1 MTGVM
6 RVSAK
11 ELVEQA
17 VHEMFDRRDAAAVDR
32 YWSPGY
38 IEHSIVGADGLR
50 GLRDLAGSL
59 PEGFRH
65 ARTRVIADRDLVVAH
80 GRYEGLGAEP
90 IVAFD
95 VWSVDHGKIVE
106 HWDAHQAWAAET
118 VSGHTMLD
126 GPTEITSPSSTAA
139 SRQLVEGFADLIMMG
154 RDRTQIGRFFE
165 GDRFV
170 QHNPQ
175 IADGVSGLGQAIQ
188 TGVWEAVV
196 DKVHRIIAEG
206 EFVFTQGEGLLR
218 GVPTAFYDLFRVEN
232 DRLAEHWDVVFTKP
246 AELAHGNGLFRPAG
260 RPPACGRPTAA
271 VASTCDARIRVTTRT
286 QPAVPTVVLDDQAD
300 LV

>member
-1 MTGVM
+1 
-6 RVSAK
+6 VSAK

-17 VHEMFDRRDAAAVDR
+17 VHELFDRRDAAAVDR

-59 PEGFRH
+59 PEGFRR

-80 GRYEGLGAEP
+80 GRYEGLGAGP

-95 VWSVDHGKIVE
+95 VWRVDHDKIVE
-106 HWDAHQAWAAET
+106 HWDAHQAW
-118 VSGHTMLD
+118 S
-126 GPTEITSPSSTAA
+126 
-139 SRQLVEGFADLIMMG
+139 
-154 RDRTQIGRFFE
+154 
-165 GDRFV
+165 
-170 QHNPQ
+170 
-175 IADGVSGLGQAIQ
+175 QAIQ

-218 GVPTAFYDLFRVEN
+218 EEPTAFYDLFRVEN

-246 AELAHGNGLFRPAG
+246 AELAHGNGLF
-260 RPPACGRPTAA
+260 
-271 VASTCDARIRVTTRT
+271 
-286 QPAVPTVVLDDQAD
+286 
-300 LV
+300 

>member
-1 MTGVM
+1 M

-17 VHEMFDRRDAAAVDR
+17 VQELFGERDPTAVDR

-38 IEHSIVGADGLR
+38 IEHSILGADGLQ

-65 ARTRVIADRDLVVAH
+65 TRTRVLGEHDLVVAH
-80 GRYEGLGAEP
+80 GRYDGLGAMP

-95 VWSVDHGKIVE
+95 VWRVDHGKIVE
-106 HWDAHQAWAAET
+106 HWDAHQAWAEQT

-126 GPTEITSPSSTAA
+126 GPTEITSPASTAA
-139 SRQLVEGFADLIMMG
+139 SRQVVESFVELIMMG
-154 RDRTQIGRFFE
+154 QDRTKIDRFFS

-175 IADGVSGLGQAIQ
+175 IADGLSGLGQAIQ

-196 DKVHRIIAEG
+196 DRVHRIVAEG
-206 EFVFTQGEGLLR
+206 DFVFTQGEGRLHAE
-218 GVPTAFYDLFRVEN
+218 PTVFYDLFRVED
-232 DRLAEHWDVVFTKP
+232 DRLVEHWDVVFTKP
-246 AELAHGNGLFRPAG
+246 AELAHDNGLF
-260 RPPACGRPTAA
+260 
-271 VASTCDARIRVTTRT
+271 
-286 QPAVPTVVLDDQAD
+286 
-300 LV
+300 